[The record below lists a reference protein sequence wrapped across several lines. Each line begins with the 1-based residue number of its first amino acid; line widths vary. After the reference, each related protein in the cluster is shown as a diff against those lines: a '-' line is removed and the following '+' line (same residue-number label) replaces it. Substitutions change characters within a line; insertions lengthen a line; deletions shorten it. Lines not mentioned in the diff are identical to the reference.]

1 MIGSRPIRTWIK
13 RQATIALSS
22 AEAELFGGVETSCE
36 TIGIASLLKDL
47 GQDLTLRMHTDASA
61 VLGIAERRGVGKVR
75 HLRAGTLWLQEK
87 QSKNIM
93 EILTAPGSEN
103 VADIFTKNLGQWF
116 TEQHLAA
123 MNREYSSGR
132 AETAAQ
138 FRSLLKALAELTKVK
153 NEINAIKSGKAAIPA
168 SRQDQWVTHPSNRI
182 LIRIH
187 HAPRLCMF
195 TLWNAESGPNSS
207 FKVGAMMTTV
217 G

>member
-1 MIGSRPIRTWIK
+1 MIGSHPIRTWSK
-13 RQATIALSS
+13 MQATIALSS
-22 AEAELFGGVETSCE
+22 AEAELFGGVKTACE
-36 TIGIASLLKDL
+36 TLGIASLLKGL

-75 HLRAGTLWLQEK
+75 HLRAGTLGLQAK

-103 VADIFTKNLGQWF
+103 VTDIFTKNFGQWLM
-116 TEQHLAA
+116 QKHLAS
-123 MNREYSSGR
+123 MNLEYRSGR
-132 AETAAQ
+132 AVTAAQ
-138 FRSLLKALAELTKVK
+138 FHSLLKARAGDEC
-153 NEINAIKSGKAAIPA
+153 EERDHAIKSSKAAIPA
-168 SRQDQWVTHPSNRI
+168 SRQDQWVSHQSNRI
-182 LIRIH
+182 LIRRH

>member
-1 MIGSRPIRTWIK
+1 
-13 RQATIALSS
+13 
-22 AEAELFGGVETSCE
+22 
-36 TIGIASLLKDL
+36 
-47 GQDLTLRMHTDASA
+47 MHTDASA

-75 HLRAGTLWLQEK
+75 HLRAGTLWLQVK
-87 QSKNIM
+87 QSKNMM

-123 MNREYSSGR
+123 MNREYSSGK

-138 FRSLLKALAELTKVK
+138 FHSLRKAQAELTKAE

-168 SRQDQWVTHPSNRI
+168 SRQDQWVSHPINPI
-182 LIRIH
+182 QIRRH

-195 TLWNAESGPNSS
+195 T
-207 FKVGAMMTTV
+207 
-217 G
+217 